1 MAVTAVASAAS
12 STQLLASD
20 VTRQSVIICN
30 DDANR
35 LYVLLDDGTAST
47 TNYSFSL
54 AQHENARL
62 SGNEAQGEINGIWS
76 ADGSGNALLTTKL

>member
-12 STQLLASD
+12 NTQLLAPD
-20 VTRQSVIICN
+20 MGRKSVIICN

-35 LYVLLDDGTAST
+35 LYVLLDGGTASA

-62 SGNEAQGEINGIWS
+62 QGPEAQGEIRGIWAS
-76 ADGSGNALLTTKL
+76 DGSGSALLTAKY

>member
-1 MAVTAVASAAS
+1 MAITAVASAAS
-12 STQLLASD
+12 NTQLLAPD
-20 VTRQSVIICN
+20 TGRRSVIICN

-35 LYVLLDDGTAST
+35 LYVLLDGGTAST

-62 SGNEAQGEINGIWS
+62 EGNEAQGEIRGIWA
-76 ADGSGNALLTTKL
+76 ADGSGNALLTTKF